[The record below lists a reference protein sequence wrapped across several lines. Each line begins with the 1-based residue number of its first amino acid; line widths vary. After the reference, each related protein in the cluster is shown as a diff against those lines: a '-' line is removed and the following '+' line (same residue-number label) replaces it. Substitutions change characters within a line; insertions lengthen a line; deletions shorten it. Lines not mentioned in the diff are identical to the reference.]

1 MSLGAGGLPGIAAR
15 MVAGVRWLV
24 AALVVVFFSYMT
36 IAVLVQ
42 VGGRYLFDYAI
53 DWTAETATFAQIW
66 MVFLAAGLAMRE
78 RLHVSVEVLT
88 AAVPPAVSRSFIVVV
103 GAACAWFLWQAI
115 AGSLA
120 LIDIGRIQTAP
131 VLGVPMWLPYLS
143 LPIGLVYFGIELL
156 LALAERWQAT
166 KPADDS
172 TRA

>member
-1 MSLGAGGLPGIAAR
+1 MTAGPRGLPGIMTR
-15 MVAGVRWLV
+15 LVATVRWLV
-24 AALVVVFFSYMT
+24 ASLVVVFFSYMT

-78 RLHVSVEVLT
+78 HLHVSVEVLT
-88 AAVPPAVSRSFIVVV
+88 EAVPPTVARGFIVVV

-120 LIDIGRIQTAP
+120 LIDIGRIQTSP
-131 VLGVPMWLPYLS
+131 VLGIPMWLPYLS
-143 LPIGLVYFGIELL
+143 LPIGLAYFGLELL

-166 KPADDS
+166 RPGES
-172 TRA
+172 TT